1 MDKEFIIAIELG
13 SSKMTGI
20 AGKKNLDGSITILAV
35 AKEDSTLCIRK
46 GVVYNIDKTTT
57 ALTNLVKKLK
67 NNLKTEIAKVYV
79 GIGGQSLRSIK
90 NTIVREQPEEA
101 IITQDMV
108 DSILDSNRAMS
119 YTDQK
124 ILEAAIQEYKVDMQY
139 QIDPIGIECKR
150 LEGNFLN
157 ILWRRSF
164 YNKLEKCFESAH
176 IRIADMYIAPLILA
190 ENVLTE
196 VERRAG
202 CMLVDLGADTTT
214 VSVYWHN
221 ILRHLAVI
229 PLGSNNITK
238 DIASLQIE
246 EKLQIDEN
254 EAETIKLRY
263 ASALTENIDSN
274 DLQNIT
280 ISGDRNID
288 SATLADIVE
297 ARIEEIIE
305 NVWMQ
310 VPNEYADKLMLGGII
325 LTGGGANM
333 RNMEKAF
340 QHYTHINKVR
350 TAKFVNLTINTAY
363 PDQLPH
369 DGSLNTVLSILA
381 KGNENCAGNNVN
393 NDLFNGNYD
402 GTSANA
408 NAQHDEEKKAEEER
422 KKQEEEKKAEEEKRL
437 AEEKAAEEAAEAQ
450 RLAEEAARKHSPFH
464 RFFNSLK
471 RFGNT
476 IIEGDN
482 EEGK

>member
-1 MDKEFIIAIELG
+1 M
-13 SSKMTGI
+13 
-20 AGKKNLDGSITILAV
+20 
-35 AKEDSTLCIRK
+35 
-46 GVVYNIDKTTT
+46 
-57 ALTNLVKKLK
+57 
-67 NNLKTEIAKVYV
+67 
-79 GIGGQSLRSIK
+79 
-90 NTIVREQPEEA
+90 
-101 IITQDMV
+101 
-108 DSILDSNRAMS
+108 
-119 YTDQK
+119 
-124 ILEAAIQEYKVDMQY
+124 
-139 QIDPIGIECKR
+139 
-150 LEGNFLN
+150 
-157 ILWRRSF
+157 
-164 YNKLEKCFESAH
+164 
-176 IRIADMYIAPLILA
+176 
-190 ENVLTE
+190 
-196 VERRAG
+196 
-202 CMLVDLGADTTT
+202 
-214 VSVYWHN
+214 
-221 ILRHLAVI
+221 RHLAVI

-263 ASALTENIDSN
+263 ASALTENTDSN

-297 ARIEEIIE
+297 ARMEEIIE

-381 KGNENCAGNNVN
+381 KGNENCAGGNVT

-422 KKQEEEKKAEEEKRL
+422 KKQEEEKKAEEERRL
-437 AEEKAAEEAAEAQ
+437 AEEKAAAEAAEAQ
-450 RLAEEAARKHSPFH
+450 RLAEEAARKHSPIH
-464 RFFNSLK
+464 RFLNSLK

-482 EEGK
+482 EEGR

>member
-108 DSILDSNRAMS
+108 DSILDSNRAMT

-263 ASALTENIDSN
+263 ASALTENTDSN

-350 TAKFVNLTINTAY
+350 T
-363 PDQLPH
+363 
-369 DGSLNTVLSILA
+369 
-381 KGNENCAGNNVN
+381 
-393 NDLFNGNYD
+393 
-402 GTSANA
+402 
-408 NAQHDEEKKAEEER
+408 
-422 KKQEEEKKAEEEKRL
+422 
-437 AEEKAAEEAAEAQ
+437 
-450 RLAEEAARKHSPFH
+450 
-464 RFFNSLK
+464 
-471 RFGNT
+471 
-476 IIEGDN
+476 
-482 EEGK
+482 